1 MRAEGWCNVTVT
13 LITAPRTCFASRACG
28 RGGVAII
35 NDGGGGRTR

>member
-1 MRAEGWCNVTVT
+1 MLEVNNFGIRAY
-13 LITAPRTCFASRACG
+13 G